1 MTTRAFEPFVRKCF
15 LRLLLIAWTVIVVYP
30 LIWNIVT
37 AFKTNTEILA
47 SPWSLPKRLTFL
59 NYVNAF
65 SRGKIGSFA
74 VNTVIVTA
82 LSLALLL
89 LLAVPSAYAI
99 SRFRFRGNRA
109 LHTLY
114 MAGLFIQTIFILVPL
129 YLLMNSLRMTDNRFW
144 ISVVYAGSQLPFS
157 IYLLTGFL
165 KSVPRDY
172 EQSAMIDGAGYYDTL
187 LRIVVPLARPGIL
200 TVCIFSFFGF
210 WNEYVTALTLLS
222 TENKKT
228 LSLGLA
234 NLMEVQRYATDWGAL
249 FAGLV
254 IVLLP
259 TILLYAFTQK
269 KLTEGLQMGG
279 LKG

>member
-1 MTTRAFEPFVRKCF
+1 MTTKRFEPFVRKCF

-30 LIWNIVT
+30 LVWNIVT
-37 AFKTNTEILA
+37 SFKTNTEILA
-47 SPWSLPKRLTFL
+47 SPWSLPGRLSVL
-59 NYVNAF
+59 NYANAF

-172 EQSAMIDGAGYYDTL
+172 EQSAMIDGAGYYATL
-187 LRIVVPLARPGIL
+187 LSIVVPLARPGIL

-222 TENKKT
+222 TETKKT

>member
-1 MTTRAFEPFVRKCF
+1 MSVGAFLRKLL
-15 LRLLLIAWTVIVVYP
+15 LRLLLIAWTVLTLYH
-30 LIWNIVT
+30 LLWSIVT
-37 AFKTNTEILA
+37 SFKSNTEILA
-47 SPWSLPKRLTFL
+47 STWTLPSHLALVNYAHAFL
-59 NYVNAF
+59 
-65 SRGKIGSFA
+65 RGKIGAFA
-74 VNTVIVTA
+74 LNTVLVTA
-82 LSLALLL
+82 LSLCLLL

-99 SRFRFRGNRA
+99 SRFRFRGRRA

-114 MAGLFIQTIFILVPL
+114 MSGLFIQVIFILVPL
-129 YLLMNSLRMTDNRFW
+129 YLLMSRLRMVDNRFW
-144 ISVVYAGSQLPFS
+144 ISVVYAASQLPFS

-165 KSVPRDY
+165 TSIPRDY
-172 EQSAMIDGAGYYDTL
+172 EQSAMIDGAGPYTTL
-187 LRIVVPLARPGIL
+187 LAIVVPLARPGIL
-200 TVCIFSFFGF
+200 TICIFSFFGF

-222 TENKKT
+222 TEAKKT

-259 TILLYAFTQK
+259 TVLLYAFTQK

>member
-1 MTTRAFEPFVRKCF
+1 MGKAWLLVRTNL
-15 LRLLLIAWTVIVVYP
+15 LRLLLLAWTVIVAYP
-30 LIWNIVT
+30 LLWNIIT
-37 AFKTNTEILA
+37 SLKSNAEILA
-47 SPWSLPKRLTFL
+47 SPWSLPRHLAWV
-59 NYVNAF
+59 NYANAF
-65 SRGKIGSFA
+65 ARARIGSFA
-74 VNTVIVTA
+74 INTVVVTA

-99 SRFRFRGNRA
+99 ARFRFRGGRA
-109 LHTLY
+109 LHALY

-129 YLLMNSLRMTDNRFW
+129 YLLMSRFHMNDNRLW
-144 ISVVYAGSQLPFS
+144 ISVVYAASQLPFS
-157 IYLLTGFL
+157 IYLLAGFL
-165 KSVPRDY
+165 KGIPRDY
-172 EQSAMIDGAGYYDTL
+172 EQSAMIDGAGHYSTL
-187 LRIVVPLARPGIL
+187 LRVVVPLARPGIL

-222 TENKKT
+222 TETKKT

-234 NLMEVQRYATDWGAL
+234 NLMEIQRYATDWGAL

-259 TILLYAFTQK
+259 TVLLYAFTQK